1 MAMKHDPEEWTQE
14 RFEKDPDARFLINK
28 NIFIPPESQPARGGR
43 HFKTSGDNWCIYLY
57 VAPNEGVTD
66 DGKPMRDIAGAPQ
79 FLWSCTVDGLYK
91 AVATTPVEA
100 IEALMRRYADLVGQG
115 SERYED
121 NLFRL
126 LKFLRGRVSK

>member
-14 RFEKDPDARFLINK
+14 RFEKNPDARFLINK
-28 NIFIPPESQPARGGR
+28 NVFIPPESQPGHGGR
-43 HFKTSGDNWCIYLY
+43 HFKTSGDSWCIYLF
-57 VAPNEGVTD
+57 VAPNDGVTE
-66 DGKPMRDIAGAPQ
+66 DGVIERHIENAPK
-79 FLWSCTVDGLYK
+79 FHWSCTVDGLYK
-91 AVATTPVEA
+91 AVATTPMEA

-115 SERYED
+115 SERYEE